1 MESSSSGEAPK
12 PRTVL
17 EQQIRDVRR
26 MTLQEF
32 ADYAD
37 GFARQH
43 GEPGTLS
50 LRHLE
55 RLVSGRGPGGQP
67 LGKVRPATRRLLE
80 RIFELPIAE
89 LLSPPDADRQ
99 ETASADELRDRLGS
113 AARVDD
119 EVIRLLHEQLWT
131 IRRLDRQLGVVV
143 AHQETVVKAEQ
154 VDGLLRHSLQPS
166 RREALAKLLSEV
178 CTLAGWQS
186 LDAGRVSEAWRYYD
200 QAISAARESGDPG
213 YEVHARAEQATVLV
227 DVGRARDAVALLGD
241 LRTRAVPAGLRAW
254 LAATHGE
261 ALAAAQD
268 EIECRRAFDEAETAL
283 HEVEV
288 NEGPYV
294 ALDEV
299 HLARWRGHALARLGD
314 SGAAEVLVAALGQLD
329 PTFIRAEASLRVD
342 LASALQRQRQH
353 SSAEQ
358 YASRARMLASEIGSV
373 RQQKRLYRQA

>member
-1 MESSSSGEAPK
+1 METNSSGEARK

-17 EQQIRDVRR
+17 EHQIRDVRT

-32 ADYAD
+32 VDYAD
-37 GFARQH
+37 GFARQY

-89 LLSPPDADRQ
+89 LLSPPGTNGQ
-99 ETASADELRDRLGS
+99 EAESADELRDRLGG

-154 VDGLLRHSLQPS
+154 VASLLRHSLMPS

-186 LDAGRVSEAWRYYD
+186 LDAGRVSEAWHYYD
-200 QAISAARESGDPG
+200 QAISAARESGDLG

-227 DVGRARDAVALLGD
+227 
-241 LRTRAVPAGLRAW
+241 
-254 LAATHGE
+254 
-261 ALAAAQD
+261 
-268 EIECRRAFDEAETAL
+268 
-283 HEVEV
+283 
-288 NEGPYV
+288 
-294 ALDEV
+294 
-299 HLARWRGHALARLGD
+299 
-314 SGAAEVLVAALGQLD
+314 VLC
-329 PTFIRAEASLRVD
+329 
-342 LASALQRQRQH
+342 
-353 SSAEQ
+353 
-358 YASRARMLASEIGSV
+358 
-373 RQQKRLYRQA
+373 

>member
-1 MESSSSGEAPK
+1 M
-12 PRTVL
+12 L
-17 EQQIRDVRR
+17 EQQIRDVRK

-43 GEPGTLS
+43 DEPGTLS

-89 LLSPPDADRQ
+89 LLSPPGIDRQ
-99 ETASADELRDRLGS
+99 EVASADELRDRLGS

-119 EVIRLLHEQLWT
+119 EVVGLLHEQLWT

-154 VDGLLRHSLQPS
+154 VASLLRHSLMPS

-186 LDAGRVSEAWRYYD
+186 LDAGRVSEAWHYYD

-213 YEVHARAEQATVLV
+213 YEAHARAEQATVLV
-227 DVGRARDAVALLGD
+227 DVGRTRDAVELLGD
-241 LRTRAVPAGLRAW
+241 LRTHALPASLRAW
-254 LAATHGE
+254 LAATRGE
-261 ALAAAQD
+261 VLAAAQ
-268 EIECRRAFDEAETAL
+268 EGTECRRTFDEAEAAL
-283 HEVEV
+283 RAFEV

-299 HLARWRGHALARLGD
+299 HLARWRGHAMARLGD
-314 SGAAEVLVAALGQLD
+314 SDASDVLVSALGRLD
-329 PTFIRAEASLRVD
+329 PSFIRAETSLRVD
-342 LASALQRQRQH
+342 LALALLRQKETRNA
-353 SSAEQ
+353 AEH
-358 YASRARMLASEIGSV
+358 ARRARVLAREIGSI
-373 RQQKRLYRQA
+373 RQQRRLATRTPPV